1 MSNENISQK
10 HVFVCRVYI
19 LVMELNLIEYVGL
32 QPYTFYV

>member
-10 HVFVCRVYI
+10 HVFICIYFS
-19 LVMELNLIEYVGL
+19 NGIEYVGL